1 MYKSMLGEDMLSQF
15 MNGDFS
21 RANILLRTHISNSCD
36 LLNIK
41 KTIRGHLQQNYA
53 RDFNFHITGVGILVS
68 QSSNMITKS
77 QIKSLSITFAIV
89 FIIMLLLFISSKVSL
104 VALVPNC
111 FPIIIN
117 FGLMGWLG
125 IELSLV
131 TCLIA
136 SIVIGLAVDDTIH
149 YLVTYS
155 REIKK
160 DLNKNRAL
168 HDTIMHVGK
177 PIIFT
182 TLAISLGFSILMFSH
197 FKPTS
202 IFGFMM
208 VITMFAALVGDLIL
222 LPSLMLHVELVTV
235 WDVLKL
241 MKPLGGVSAGIAH
254 ELNQPLN
261 TIKMGSEFLKM
272 MLDQKEKIPE
282 DQLSQVV
289 DEIDRQVDRA
299 SETVNRLR
307 NFDQTADAAGD
318 EVKVNMN
325 DPIRNVIAVLG
336 HQLTLQNIELK
347 LDLDETIPF
356 VSAHQTRLEQAI
368 YNLLNNA
375 KDAITRKQNEGQKAD
390 NHVIRVKTFKE
401 KARVGVSISD
411 TGVGIPKNMMDR
423 VFEPFFTCDEKGCSM
438 GLGLSITY
446 GIVKGYKGKIQIQ
459 SEEGIGTTVTMLF
472 PFSSSKLDI
481 REVT

>member
-1 MYKSMLGEDMLSQF
+1 
-15 MNGDFS
+15 
-21 RANILLRTHISNSCD
+21 
-36 LLNIK
+36 
-41 KTIRGHLQQNYA
+41 
-53 RDFNFHITGVGILVS
+53 
-68 QSSNMITKS
+68 
-77 QIKSLSITFAIV
+77 
-89 FIIMLLLFISSKVSL
+89 
-104 VALVPNC
+104 
-111 FPIIIN
+111 
-117 FGLMGWLG
+117 MGWLG

-182 TLAISLGFSILMFSH
+182 TLVISLGFSILMFSH
-197 FKPTS
+197 FKPTA

-254 ELNQPLN
+254 ELNEPLN

-307 NFDQTADAAGD
+307 NFDQTADAAG
-318 EVKVNMN
+318 EKVAVNIN
-325 DPIRNVIAVLG
+325 NPIRSVIAVLG

-347 LDLDETIPF
+347 LDLDETIPS
-356 VSAHQTRLEQAI
+356 VSAHQNRLEQAI
-368 YNLLNNA
+368 
-375 KDAITRKQNEGQKAD
+375 
-390 NHVIRVKTFKE
+390 
-401 KARVGVSISD
+401 
-411 TGVGIPKNMMDR
+411 
-423 VFEPFFTCDEKGCSM
+423 
-438 GLGLSITY
+438 
-446 GIVKGYKGKIQIQ
+446 
-459 SEEGIGTTVTMLF
+459 
-472 PFSSSKLDI
+472 
-481 REVT
+481 